1 MENLNKLANI
11 SKIKEDL
18 FLSICNDIFTIFLN
32 KKITLK
38 TINEFEIFIKDKH
51 FGLYALMSKCHHMA
65 FYIGSPVSIPDFL
78 NRIVK
83 GKKKQRTE
91 NWMHHAKLIHSE
103 NLKTKYHFRWNYQG
117 QDLTDNELNALKI
130 YLNNNTEGEVFK
142 IKNIILTSKLDK
154 TGVLFP
160 NEKTS
165 KLLHNKFI
173 VTIKSNN
180 KTASFDYYCSNKDF
194 TEGKVCLSKNDLK
207 GAFECILSDAMAGN
221 DTFENF
227 CYEFGYDIDSRTH
240 EKIYKSHVKT
250 KEKIEKLSIDFY
262 SLIDEL
268 NELV

>member
-38 TINEFEIFIKDKH
+38 TINEFENFIKDKH

-103 NLKTKYHFRWNYQG
+103 NLKTKYHFRWDYKG
-117 QDLTDNELNALKI
+117 QDLTDKELNALKT
-130 YLNNNTEGEVFK
+130 YLNNNTDGEVFEL
-142 IKNIILTSKLDK
+142 KNITVTSKLDK

-160 NEKTS
+160 NDKTS

-173 VTIKSNN
+173 VTIKSNG
-180 KTASFDYYCSNKDF
+180 KTESFDYYGSNKDF
-194 TEGKVCLSKNDLK
+194 IEGKTCLSKSDLRD
-207 GAFECILSDAMAGN
+207 AFECFLNDAMVGN

-227 CYEFGYDIDSRTH
+227 RNEFGYDTDSRTH
-240 EKIYKSHVKT
+240 EKIYKACVKT
-250 KEKIEKLSIDFY
+250 KEKAEKLSIDFY